1 MSRIAH
7 LTSAHPRI
15 DTRIFLKE
23 CCGLADQ
30 GFDVSLIVADGKG
43 DDQLN
48 GVEVRDVGAVSGRIG
63 RVFTAT
69 RRILEKATALDA
81 DLYHLHD
88 PELLL
93 IAPLLRRQGKRV
105 VFDAHEDLPK
115 QVLHRKFVIP
125 AAGRLLSFLTAKIE
139 EFLCARYLDG
149 VVAATPSILAKFLKI
164 HPNSVAVNNFPVAG
178 ELDSQASW
186 GTKRNEIC
194 YVGYINEARGIEE
207 IIAAMAMVKPGVSLN
222 LGGAFSEE
230 ATREEMTQRPG
241 WSRVNEL
248 GFIDRDKIRE
258 IFARSVAGLI
268 TFHALPNHVEA
279 QPNKIFE
286 YMSSGV
292 PVIASDFP
300 LWQEIVEGNECGIC
314 VDPDQP
320 AEIAQ
325 AIETLIENPDMA
337 RRMGENGRKAVTER
351 YNWAT
356 EEARLV
362 DFYAGLGVRPR
373 NNENDVRTNGGR

>member
-23 CCGLADQ
+23 CRGLAGQ
-30 GFDVSLIVADGKG
+30 GFEISLIVADGKG
-43 DDQLN
+43 DDQQD
-48 GVEVRDVGAVSGRIG
+48 GVKIWDVGAASGRIG
-63 RVFTAT
+63 RIFTAT
-69 RRILEKATALDA
+69 RQIFRKATALDA

-115 QVLHRKFVIP
+115 QVLHKKFLFP
-125 AAGRLLSFLTAKIE
+125 AAGRLLSFLIAKTE
-139 EFLCARYLDG
+139 TFVCSRYLDG

-164 HPNSVAVNNFPVAG
+164 HPNSVAVNNFPIVG

-186 GTKRNEIC
+186 DSKRNEVC
-194 YVGYINEARGIEE
+194 YVGYINEARGIKE
-207 IIAAMAMVKPGVSLN
+207 IIDAMAMVKPGISLN

-230 ATREEMTQRPG
+230 ATREEMAQQAG

-248 GFIDRDKIRE
+248 GFIDRDEIRE

-292 PVIASDFP
+292 PVIASDFS
-300 LWQEIVEGNECGIC
+300 LWREIVEANECGIC
-314 VDPDQP
+314 VNPDQP

-325 AIETLIENPDMA
+325 AIETIVEDPDAA
-337 RRMGENGRKAVTER
+337 RRMGENGRKAVMER

-362 DFYAGLGVRPR
+362 EFYAGLGVRPQ
-373 NNENDVRTNGGR
+373 NDENDLRVRRDR